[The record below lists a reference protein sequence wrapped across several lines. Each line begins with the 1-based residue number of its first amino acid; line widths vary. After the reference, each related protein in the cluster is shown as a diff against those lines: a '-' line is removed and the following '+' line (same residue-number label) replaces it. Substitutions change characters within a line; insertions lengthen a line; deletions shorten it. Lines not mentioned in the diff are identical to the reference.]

1 MENDED
7 LLTKV
12 WHEWIK
18 QESLKR
24 YSPSSSQAT
33 LMLISI
39 SLAYH
44 LFGHDIEVAMVMNR
58 PALTSYTELT
68 LPFPA
73 ARDLWLAPTAIAW
86 RNLWMEKYREIELSD
101 ISLRDLLSD
110 PSLIT
115 NISIEKD
122 FDIAKSALLHGL
134 ASQTFEFRQQ
144 MILSKGSPSGPRA
157 MAQLWLQSRQ
167 DDM

>member
-1 MENDED
+1 MQ
-7 LLTKV
+7 
-12 WHEWIK
+12 I
-18 QESLKR
+18 
-24 YSPSSSQAT
+24 
-33 LMLISI
+33 LIST

-44 LFGHDIEVAMVMNR
+44 LFGHDVEVAMAMNR

-86 RNLWMEKYREIELSD
+86 RNLWIEKYRMIELSD

-110 PSLIT
+110 PSLLT
-115 NISIEKD
+115 SMSIEKD
-122 FDIAKSALLHGL
+122 FDIARTSLLHGL

-144 MILSKGSPSGPRA
+144 MILSKGSQSGSRA

-167 DDM
+167 EDM